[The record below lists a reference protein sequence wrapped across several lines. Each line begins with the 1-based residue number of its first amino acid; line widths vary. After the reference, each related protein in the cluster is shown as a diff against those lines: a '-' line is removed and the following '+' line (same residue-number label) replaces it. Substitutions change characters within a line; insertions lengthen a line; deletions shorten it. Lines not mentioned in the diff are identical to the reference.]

1 MKKKIF
7 IIFIFLIIAA
17 AGTAYFMVWA
27 KGRSVSIDGI
37 SNSAKDIGQTY
48 NSLAPLAEPIKIS
61 QESLTGDFCPDG
73 INKEGQLLRPV
84 GVMLA
89 ADGSTR
95 PLSGIAQADVVIEMP
110 VIVGGI
116 NRFLAIF
123 QCTNSDEIGS
133 IRSARDDFIPLAAG
147 FDAIYGHWGG
157 SHFALDELKKKV
169 ADNIDALKNPY
180 GAYYRKRGIKAP
192 DNGFSS
198 IERLREAANKLGY
211 RAIQDNAYGYIRIN
225 PTEII
230 SPSVKYKLD
239 IKYPGKNAVSWLY
252 DPASNFFVRN
262 RGGLA
267 EMDKNTKKQVEAAN
281 IIILKTTSRR
291 LEGQY
296 NDVRVMGRG
305 EAIIYR
311 AGQEIK
317 ATWEKNTNKISSR
330 LRFLDEQDQEIP
342 LAKGKIWLEYI
353 DSMTSTS
360 YIAVQ

>member
-7 IIFIFLIIAA
+7 LIAIPLIIVI
-17 AGTAYFMVWA
+17 AGAVYFIA
-27 KGRSVSIDGI
+27 GISGRSIVVGGASKSGE
-37 SNSAKDIGQTY
+37 DIRQTY
-48 NSLAPLAEPIKIS
+48 NSLAPDAEPIKIR

-73 INKEGQLLRPV
+73 IDKEGQLLRPI

-95 PLSGIAQADVVIEMP
+95 PLSGIAQADLVVEMP

-123 QCTNSDEIGS
+123 QCTNSLEIGS

-157 SHFALDELKKKV
+157 SHFALDELRKKV
-169 ADNIDALKNPY
+169 IDNIDALYNPY
-180 GAYYRKRGIKAP
+180 GAYYRKRGVRAP

-198 IERLREAANKLGY
+198 IERLRNAADKLGY
-211 RAIQDNAYGYIRIN
+211 RLVQGSTYGYARIN
-225 PTEII
+225 LSEIV
-230 SPSVKYKLD
+230 SPLVKYKLD
-239 IKYPGKNAVSWLY
+239 IKYPGKNAASWLY
-252 DPASNFFVRN
+252 DPANKTFTRN
-262 RGGLA
+262 RGGVS
-267 EMDKNTKKQVEAAN
+267 EIDKNIKKQVEVAN
-281 IIILKTTSRR
+281 VIILKTTSRK

-296 NDVRVMGRG
+296 NDVRVTGRG
-305 EAIIYR
+305 EALIYR

-317 ATWEKNTNKISSR
+317 ATWEKEADKISSR

-342 LAKGKIWLEYI
+342 LARGKIWLEYI
-353 DSMTSTS
+353 DIGTKTS
-360 YIAVQ
+360 YVEVQ